1 MPARH
6 LPVLALLIAC
16 VASVAHASQP
26 PAGDRPETYLLR
38 YHFREGDTVRWNV
51 VHSCEVRTTINDTT
65 QTAETTS
72 TSVKVWRV
80 RQVQP
85 DGTATFEHVVQDV
98 DMRNRL
104 TGRDE
109 VHYNSRRDIAPP
121 AGFEDIAQAVGVPL
135 AVLTLDCRGKVLKQA
150 KSQIKATASTNG
162 GITVCLPERPV
173 AVGAQWSLPHPID
186 VPLPDGTVRRVESRQ
201 TLTLESVKT
210 GVATIRV
217 SSEILTPVND
227 PRLESQL
234 LPFES
239 SGWVRLDMD
248 RGRILGQQIDVD
260 KRVVGFRGGASSI
273 RYLSRWTEELIP
285 EKAGAARVPPAA
297 SQSIP
302 AGREVAHHVR

>member
-6 LPVLALLIAC
+6 LLPLAVLIAC
-16 VASVAHASQP
+16 LGPPALAQP
-26 PAGDRPETYLLR
+26 PAATHQPPLAPAQEKYLLR
-38 YHFREGDTVRWNV
+38 YCFRQGDTLRWNV
-51 VHSCEVRTTINDTT
+51 VHRCEVRTTVDETT
-65 QTAETTS
+65 QTAETTT

-85 DGTATFEHVVQDV
+85 DGTATFEHLVEDI

-109 VHYNSRRDIAPP
+109 VHYNSRRDVAAPP
-121 AGFEDIAQAVGVPL
+121 GFEHIAQAVGVPL
-135 AVLTLDCRGKVLKQA
+135 AVLTLDCRGKVLRQA
-150 KSQIKATASTNG
+150 KSQLKAAVSTNG
-162 GITVCLPERPV
+162 GITVCLPDEPV
-173 AVGAQWSLPHPID
+173 AIGSQWSFPHPIE
-186 VPLPDGTVRRVESRQ
+186 VPLPDGTVRQVKSRQ

-217 SSEILTPVND
+217 TSEILTPVDD

-239 SGWVRLDMD
+239 SGWVRLDVES
-248 RGRILGQQIDVD
+248 GRVLSQQIDVD

-273 RYLSRWTEELIP
+273 HYLSRWTEQLIP
-285 EKAGAARVPPAA
+285 ART
-297 SQSIP
+297 
-302 AGREVAHHVR
+302 EVACHVH